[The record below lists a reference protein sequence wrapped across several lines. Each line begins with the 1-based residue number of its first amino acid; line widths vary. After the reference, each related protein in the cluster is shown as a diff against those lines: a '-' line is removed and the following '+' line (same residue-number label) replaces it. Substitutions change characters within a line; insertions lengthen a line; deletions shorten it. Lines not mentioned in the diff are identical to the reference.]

1 MAHARKSL
9 IRWLIFLAVLIL
21 SSTTSVYRGLGSV
34 FSQTTPEWTDAP
46 FGVNEPQKI
55 TTATDPPQ
63 PTSKCPPLVQ
73 QRKGIY
79 NHTTDSNKFQNVI
92 LLTAVNH
99 QFEFFL
105 RNWEIIAG
113 DWGLQWVVLSLD
125 DTIYDILGGAN
136 QSILLPQQDQ
146 VQKAG
151 KFRTPSYNKLV
162 CNKVRMVLELLEEC
176 NVEIVFSDVD
186 NIFLQDPFRHHLGDM
201 IASGQYD
208 YIYQTNHEWTQ
219 KPQQHDCIAKGM
231 ISLKEEGN
239 TGFHYL
245 RPTPN
250 MKKVLAET
258 LRRCDAKD
266 NHLDDQTLLWNV
278 MREGIKQS
286 TWQHCPPF
294 AFNQTHPDRL
304 QRKNASQLCC
314 LDPHYYSNGK
324 NQPMDPSVLVTLHVN
339 YGSRIRKKGKLKS
352 WVKNGWR
359 LPWGR

>member
-1 MAHARKSL
+1 
-9 IRWLIFLAVLIL
+9 
-21 SSTTSVYRGLGSV
+21 VYRGLGSV

-278 MREGIKQS
+278 MTEGINQS

-304 QRKNASQLCC
+304 QRKDASQLCC